1 MTLRSRS
8 ASEDDPPSWLTSLLL
23 QEEVLGESV
32 MMIPDSQRRCEEAM
46 KKLSELLVLSSPLCL
61 CLSFSVST
69 LACPDIA
76 VPGGGA
82 EHLW

>member
-46 KKLSELLVLSSPLCL
+46 KKLSELLV